1 MPACRCLHL
10 QRGHKN
16 PEWRGA
22 RLVSCE
28 PWQGQ
33 ERKYGTDGKPEYD
46 IDWDHNHGQGVP
58 HGHNWGRGPN
68 GQPVRGPGVP
78 ISPWLQGRGPG
89 G

>member
-1 MPACRCLHL
+1 M
-10 QRGHKN
+10 N
-16 PEWRGA
+16 PG
-22 RLVSCE
+22 S
-28 PWQGQ
+28 GQ

-68 GQPVRGPGVP
+68 GQPVRGPGVL
-78 ISPWLQGRGPG
+78 ISPWPQGRGPG